1 MHRYIHP
8 LLAFSIAFG
17 AIACQTGTPGGH
29 GRSPRPETSEEAQ
42 VPAEGAGRTCGQVL
56 TIARDAMREALKH
69 EKDALPVVG
78 LDDDRFWV
86 IQTDIQAP
94 SNWRV
99 GWGGNPAG
107 GGFHGTVIIDKASGK
122 VASVYIGSHLR

>member
-29 GRSPRPETSEEAQ
+29 GRSPRPETSEQAQ

-56 TIARDAMREALKH
+56 TIARDAMREALKK
-69 EKDALPVVG
+69 EPDKLPVVG
-78 LDDDRFWV
+78 LDDDRFWA
-86 IQTDIQAP
+86 IQTDFQAP
-94 SNWRV
+94 GKWRI

-107 GGFHGTVIIDKASGK
+107 GGFNGHVIIDKASGK